1 MTGSIPARSLMIIS
15 SITFDEFIA
24 RARVPVID
32 AEAPPPAGGP
42 TPEQLQRLL
51 ALAWGSALRYWSP
64 ATEADRRRSG
74 AAPSA
79 V

>member
-1 MTGSIPARSLMIIS
+1 MIIP

-32 AEAPPPAGGP
+32 AEAPPPAAGP

-51 ALAWGSALRYWSP
+51 ALARGSALRYWSP
-64 ATEADRRRSG
+64 ATEAEEG
-74 AAPSA
+74 APAAAPSA